1 MRCAVATPFIM
12 GDRVYGSVMDL
23 IDETFPVPDYEE
35 CTEYE
40 VGTLLHTKVPRFR
53 TNATI
58 FDVLPDDCF
67 QVVTDIGNVLNV
79 SRSTLEEW
87 YLPPTQKRLKEW
99 NV

>member
-1 MRCAVATPFIM
+1 
-12 GDRVYGSVMDL
+12 
-23 IDETFPVPDYEE
+23 VPDYEE

-79 SRSTLEEW
+79 SRSTLEEAMKKENAMENIAA
-87 YLPPTQKRLKEW
+87 TAEQVFRLL
-99 NV
+99 